1 MADALNLLN
10 VTKQKIF
17 EDQNKIIIDD
27 SPEIVVDVL
36 DILNHQLRVASVFN
50 INILNVGSAPFGDLH
65 NIVGDV
71 HGLDLVVLGLGWF
84 HVSILLVHHLLGED
98 WLLWLLE
105 RLCLLVTRDRA
116 LSVLQISE
124 RRSLKITCA
133 WQIKN
138 FNILINI
145 VEVNLTN

>member
-10 VTKQKIF
+10 VTEQKIF
-17 EDQNKIIIDD
+17 EDQNNIIIDD

-36 DILNHQLRVASVFN
+36 DIFNHQLRVASVFN
-50 INILNVGSAPFGDLH
+50 INILNVGSATFGDLH

-84 HVSILLVHHLLGED
+84 HVSILFVQHLLGED

-105 RLCLLVTRDRA
+105 RLCLLVARD
-116 LSVLQISE
+116 
-124 RRSLKITCA
+124 
-133 WQIKN
+133 
-138 FNILINI
+138 
-145 VEVNLTN
+145 